1 MKFMK
6 FDEYLNSKGKTEEK
20 PVVSVN
26 ADRIDPETM
35 PNAPP
40 GGGNPY
46 ISKGEKNKKGTSKAL
61 GDMGEDITDM
71 PKELAGKG
79 KAAAKLPTVDEV
91 ALVNKVTKAAQSNP
105 TMIETVVRSLK
116 SQGLL
121 GALVAETL
129 NHRETYKHLSQVM
142 AHESYGPDLCGKLVR
157 AMNEEVAGPFADEL
171 DTDEEADDDD
181 VDPSEEGEG
190 EEGFESEEGF
200 EDDEDVEGGMEGM
213 GDEEGGEEEDV
224 NAEMEPEMGDEQGPV
239 APPMDNP
246 AMSNFH
252 KAMQSYMRRMMG
264 K

>member
-26 ADRIDPETM
+26 ADRIDPETT

-157 AMNEEVAGPFADEL
+157 AMNEEVAEPFADQL
-171 DTDEEADDDD
+171 DTDEEADDD
-181 VDPSEEGEG
+181 VDPSEDVEGDEDVGGDEDFEGE
-190 EEGFESEEGF
+190 
-200 EDDEDVEGGMEGM
+200 EDVEGGMEGM

-224 NAEMEPEMGDEQGPV
+224 NAEMEPEMGEEQGPV